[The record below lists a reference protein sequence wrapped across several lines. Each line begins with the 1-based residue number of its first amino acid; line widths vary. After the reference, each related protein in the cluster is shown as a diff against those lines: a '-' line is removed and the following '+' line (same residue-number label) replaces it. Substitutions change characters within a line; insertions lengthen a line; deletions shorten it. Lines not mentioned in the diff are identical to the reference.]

1 MSRLFKPK
9 IVMPPVPPAPEPVRY
24 TPPSSI
30 ETKKEEVAS
39 ADPIQ
44 AIQEDPEKEAIEEKV
59 EEKKKG
65 RKQTILTGP
74 QGLTT
79 EADVYS
85 PTLLS

>member
-1 MSRLFKPK
+1 VSRLFKPK
-9 IVMPPVPPAPEPVRY
+9 VVMPPVPPAPEPVRY

-39 ADPIQ
+39 ADPTQ
-44 AIQEDPEKEAIEEKV
+44 AIQEDPEKEAIKEKV
-59 EEKKKG
+59 EKKKTG

-74 QGLTT
+74 RGLTT
-79 EADVYS
+79 EADIYA